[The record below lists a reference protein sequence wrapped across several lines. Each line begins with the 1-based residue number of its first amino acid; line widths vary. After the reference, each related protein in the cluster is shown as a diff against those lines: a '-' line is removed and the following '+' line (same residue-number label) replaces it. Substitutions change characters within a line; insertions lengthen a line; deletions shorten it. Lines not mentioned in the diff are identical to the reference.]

1 MTGDA
6 KSRHAAGVAREV
18 GVQLQDFIGYHLRRA
33 SVFDLQGAVAALEP
47 LELRTIPMSVLLTV
61 VEEPGISSAEICRV
75 LGMQRANIVPV
86 LADLDNRG
94 LFLREPDPSDNR
106 IQKLFPT
113 QKGREEAARAIALI
127 TAHEER
133 MLARLDAG
141 ERRELRRLLEKVW
154 QQDKDSKGR

>member
-1 MTGDA
+1 MTGST
-6 KSRHAAGVAREV
+6 KSGQTARLAGQ
-18 GVQLQDFIGYHLRRA
+18 GGTQLQDLIGYHLRRA
-33 SVFDLQGAVAALEP
+33 SVFDLQGAIAALEP
-47 LELRTIPMSVLLTV
+47 LDLRTIPMSVLLSV

-86 LADLDNRG
+86 LAELDSRG

-113 QKGREEAARAIALI
+113 QKGREQAARAIAVI